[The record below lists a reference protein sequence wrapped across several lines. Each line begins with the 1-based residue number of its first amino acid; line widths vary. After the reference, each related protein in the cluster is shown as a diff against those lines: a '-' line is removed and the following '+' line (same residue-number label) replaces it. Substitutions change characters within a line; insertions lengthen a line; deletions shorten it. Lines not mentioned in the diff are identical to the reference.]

1 MKIVTRGLGDGTATG
16 NRIITRGYHAGGYL
30 VAIWIVAREAVMKV
44 FREIPR
50 LRS

>member
-1 MKIVTRGLGDGTATG
+1 MKIVTRGFGDGSESG

-30 VAIWIVAREAVMKV
+30 EAVWIVVRSAVMKI

-50 LRS
+50 LR